1 MSPCVCRGLGRIS
14 EEQMGGMEQ
23 RFKAYVPSVARALL
37 PTVLV
42 LQQAGPPRGLVG
54 TYIYT
59 VELFL
64 GTSGCCPLPLTLYL
78 PFFGTLGY
86 A

>member
-1 MSPCVCRGLGRIS
+1 MAWSRGPGLCSLQG
-14 EEQMGGMEQ
+14 QGL
-23 RFKAYVPSVARALL
+23 PL

-42 LQQAGPPRGLVG
+42 LQQAGPLRGLEG

-64 GTSGCCPLPLTLYL
+64 GTSGFCRLPLSLYCPLWVH
-78 PFFGTLGY
+78 
-86 A
+86 